1 MTNNEKIPSKPEGA
15 PWLIP
20 MLTVRDVLES
30 IKFYEKAFGFSAEM
44 TMPDDDGKII
54 YASINY
60 KGQLLFMLKP
70 EGAWDSP
77 ALAPVSNKVEP
88 PVSLYVYC
96 DDVDALYKQAKASDA
111 KSESAPEDMFWGD
124 RTSCLKDP
132 EGHSWTFATKVKECA
147 AAETAA
153 V

>member
-1 MTNNEKIPSKPEGA
+1 MTNETKTTAKPEGT
-15 PWLIP
+15 PWLSP
-20 MLTVRDVLES
+20 MLTVRDVPES
-30 IKFYEKAFGFSAEM
+30 IRFYENAFGFRAEM

-60 KGQLLFMLKP
+60 KGQLLFMLMP
-70 EGAWDSP
+70 EGACDSP
-77 ALAPVSNKVEP
+77 ALAPVSNNVES

-96 DDVDALYKQAKASDA
+96 DDVDTLYKQAKANGA
-111 KSESAPEDMFWGD
+111 KSDSEPEDMFWGD

-132 EGHSWTFATKVKECA
+132 DGHNWTFATKVKECVPPQ
-147 AAETAA
+147 TAT